1 MFAYFRRAEIVG
13 QVEAVA
19 DVSTDQDRIRVDWD
33 CSESGLSSMVSSLGR
48 ELGQVE
54 STPARL
60 NQS

>member
-1 MFAYFRRAEIVG
+1 MFAYFRRAEIAD
-13 QVEAVA
+13 QVEVVA
-19 DVSTDQDRIRVDWD
+19 DVNTDQDRIGVDWD
-33 CSESGLSSMVSSLGR
+33 CSESGSSSMVSPLGR

>member
-1 MFAYFRRAEIVG
+1 MFAYFCRAEIAG
-13 QVEAVA
+13 QVEVVA
-19 DVSTDQDRIRVDWD
+19 DVNTDQDRIRVDWD
-33 CSESGLSSMVSSLGR
+33 CSESGLSSMVSSLDR